1 MRSDRSAETLNMRHT
16 CLRVGVYAWLL
27 LVYPGMIYAD
37 GESDPVVIELGET
50 AVTRGELNDRF
61 QVALALLARQQ
72 GISLAEQN
80 PGVVER
86 LRQQYLEKHAS
97 ELVLLKEAARRNVTV
112 ESAEVD
118 AALAE
123 ILGEGG
129 ENEFVRPIT
138 ARGVDA
144 ERLLLQIVRDD
155 LTIQRLTEAML
166 AEIVVPAGDVFT
178 LHHDI
183 KEELATPATV
193 CVRHIQS
200 DTAESARAVRA
211 RLDEGADFV
220 TLAAERSTDK
230 ASADSGGDLGCFEKG
245 RSIVRSEF
253 EEAAFAAR
261 TGDTVGPVKSERG
274 YHVIYVYKHTP
285 YHLPTLNEAYAELEQ
300 ELRHEQLPKR
310 INALMSDSGIR
321 TYPQNFVA
329 AAADDSDD

>member
-1 MRSDRSAETLNMRHT
+1 MRNTR
-16 CLRVGVYAWLL
+16 LRVGLCVWLL
-27 LVYPGMIYAD
+27 LVFPAMGYA
-37 GESDPVVIELGET
+37 GSEPDPVVIELGET
-50 AVTRGELNDRF
+50 AVTRAELNDRF

-86 LRQQYLEKHAS
+86 LRQQYLQKHAS
-97 ELVLLKEAARRNVTV
+97 ELVLLKEAARRDITV
-112 ESAEVD
+112 EPAEVD
-118 AALAE
+118 AGVAE

-129 ENEFVRPIT
+129 GKEFLRPLTALGIDGEGLMVRI
-138 ARGVDA
+138 
-144 ERLLLQIVRDD
+144 IRDD

-211 RLDEGADFV
+211 RLDEGADFA
-220 TLAAERSTDK
+220 TLAAELSTDQ
-230 ASADSGGDLGCFEKG
+230 ASAQSGGDLGCFEKG
-245 RSIVRSEF
+245 RSLVRSEF

-261 TGDTVGPVKSERG
+261 AGDTVGPVKSERG
-274 YHVIYVYKHTP
+274 YHVIYVYEHTP
-285 YHLPTLNEAYAELEQ
+285 YRLPTLNEAYAELEQ

-310 INALMSDSGIR
+310 ISALMNDSGIR

-329 AAADDSDD
+329 VADD